1 MFRPRNAENRGP
13 SFVGLQAASHAS
25 SKAKKA
31 NRGRD
36 TQHEILLRSELWRLG
51 LRYRK
56 NVAGLSGK
64 PDIVFGRARLIVFCD
79 GDFWHG
85 RNWRRLEGELSRRHN
100 SGYWREKIRQNIVRD
115 RATTKALEQEGWGVV
130 RLWERDIIRDPALA
144 ATKVRKEVE
153 RRLRSLAT
161 RNQGRMSAR

>member
-1 MFRPRNAENRGP
+1 MFRPRNADSQRP
-13 SFVGLQAASHAS
+13 SFVGLQAASQAS

-31 NRGRD
+31 NRARD

-56 NVAGLSGK
+56 NVAGLPGK
-64 PDIVFGRARLIVFCD
+64 PDIVFGRARVIVFCD

-85 RNWRRLEGELSRRHN
+85 RNWRRLEKELSRRHN

-115 RATTKALEQEGWGVV
+115 RVTTRTLERQGWRVV
-130 RLWERDIIRDPALA
+130 RLWERDVIKDPALA
-144 ATKVRKEVE
+144 ATKVHREVK
-153 RRLRSLAT
+153 RRLRSLAA
-161 RNQGRMSAR
+161 RNQGRIGAR